1 MSNNSI
7 SPEKRLEWMSI
18 YIKELRFNMGMTQQ
32 DLAEKSDL
40 PRSTIQRA
48 EGANNINIETLFII
62 ADALRVNPSELI
74 DVE

>member
-1 MSNNSI
+1 MNTDSI
-7 SPEKRLEWMSI
+7 TIEKRLEWLSI
-18 YIKELRFNMGMTQQ
+18 YIKELRFNLGMTQQ
-32 DLAEKSDL
+32 DLADKSNL